1 MSFNV
6 IVEKLLESI
15 KNELKKDEVLLK
27 LRNDVIKPIV
37 EQVLNIIYPYLLCL
51 SILFITVILV
61 IFIILFLNI
70 KICYSNN

>member
-6 IVEKLLESI
+6 IVDKLLESI

-37 EQVLNIIYPYLLCL
+37 EQVLDIIYPYLLCL